1 MAGDVGLRI
10 DEISANLRKLIQ
22 MHNDVMRM
30 RQRIVELRN
39 QNASGVWPDI
49 AQVND
54 FKARYDTALQASNT
68 ELRAISDEIE
78 ECRVAL
84 AESARTLEAQDADV
98 HDRLV
103 ALAYSLE
110 TVASFTQQQRQNIPV

>member
-30 RQRIVELRN
+30 RQRIVELRQ
-39 QNASGVWPDI
+39 QNSSGVWPDI
-49 AQVND
+49 DQVNA
-54 FKARYDTALQASNT
+54 FKAKYDGALQATND

-78 ECRVAL
+78 ACRVAL
-84 AESARTLEAQDADV
+84 ADSARTLEAQDADV

-103 ALAYSLE
+103 ALAHSLE
-110 TVASFTQQQRQNIPV
+110 SVADLTHRPQNIPV

>member
-1 MAGDVGLRI
+1 MAADVGLRI
-10 DEISANLRKLIQ
+10 DEISANLRNLIR

-30 RQRIVELRN
+30 RQHIVELRQ

-49 AQVND
+49 AQVNS
-54 FKARYDTALQASNT
+54 FKSKYDAALQSCTT

-78 ECRVAL
+78 ECRFAL
-84 AESARTLEAQDADV
+84 AESARTLQAQDDAV

-110 TVASFTQQQRQNIPV
+110 TVADLTRQSRNIPV

>member
-30 RQRIVELRN
+30 RDRIVQLRN

-54 FKARYDTALQASNT
+54 FKTRYDAALEASNT

-84 AESARTLEAQDADV
+84 AESARTLEAQDAAV

-103 ALAYSLE
+103 ALANSLE
-110 TVASFTQQQRQNIPV
+110 TVANLTQQNRNIPV